1 MARNSDNPEVVYM
14 SLSGTRAQSV
24 QRLQIGL
31 AGLGAMAL
39 LVGLATI
46 IMDRARQTDASS
58 VPEAVTA
65 TAANPSPAV
74 NDPLAD
80 AGVAPEVAPPKPQ
93 GLAGDHRP
101 EPHSSAARAIA
112 SPGKSRAGVETD

>member
-1 MARNSDNPEVVYM
+1 MARNSDKPEVVYM

-65 TAANPSPAV
+65 AAASPTPAV

-80 AGVAPEVAPPKPQ
+80 AGVAPEVLPSKPKP
-93 GLAGDHRP
+93 
-101 EPHSSAARAIA
+101 
-112 SPGKSRAGVETD
+112 SPVVIDPSRIPPPPAP

>member
-1 MARNSDNPEVVYM
+1 MASEPQDQELIHM
-14 SLSGTRAQSV
+14 SLVGTRAQSI

-46 IMDRARQTDASS
+46 IMDRARQTDATA
-58 VPEAVTA
+58 VPEAAAT
-65 TAANPSPAV
+65 TAADSTAPV

-80 AGVAPEVAPPKPQ
+80 AGVAPEVAPP
-93 GLAGDHRP
+93 RP
-101 EPHSSAARAIA
+101 KA
-112 SPGKSRAGVETD
+112 SPVAIDPDIIPPPPGQ

>member
-1 MARNSDNPEVVYM
+1 MASEPRDPDVIHVPLM
-14 SLSGTRAQSV
+14 GTRAQSI

-46 IMDRARQTDASS
+46 IMDRARQTDATA
-58 VPEAVTA
+58 VPEAAAT
-65 TAANPSPAV
+65 TAAESNAPV

-80 AGVAPEVAPPKPQ
+80 AGVAPEVAPP
-93 GLAGDHRP
+93 RP
-101 EPHSSAARAIA
+101 KA
-112 SPGKSRAGVETD
+112 SPVTIDPDRIPPPPGQ